1 MTHQELKSTL
11 ILASVY
17 GLRMFG
23 MFILLPIF
31 AVYASNLSNA
41 PTATQIGL
49 ALGIYGLTQ
58 ALLQIP
64 FGVASDFFGRKPMI
78 YVGLFLLVIGSLIA
92 GASDQIEYIILGRAI
107 QGSGAISAVLTAYLS
122 DLTSPAQRTKSMA
135 IVGASIGLTFLLS
148 LILAPVLNHKI
159 GVPGIFM
166 MIALLSLMAM
176 FIVRFFLPE
185 LTIKPKSRLIDKVA
199 FKNILL
205 RFDLQQLNFG
215 IFALHACQIAM
226 FMIVPFYL
234 INQGG
239 IELSAHW
246 TIYFPI
252 LMISFVIIFPIIIF
266 TEKFKKTKTTF
277 LLSIGILILAQ
288 FLFIFISQDLFGVLL
303 ALTLFFI
310 GFNFLEATLPSLV
323 SKMAP
328 DYEKGLALGVYNT
341 SQSFGIFV
349 GGIVGGL
356 LNKFYSYD
364 ATFIFCIGILVAW
377 FLLSLRM
384 QVPKIKS

>member
-1 MTHQELKSTL
+1 
-11 ILASVY
+11 
-17 GLRMFG
+17 
-23 MFILLPIF
+23 
-31 AVYASNLSNA
+31 
-41 PTATQIGL
+41 
-49 ALGIYGLTQ
+49 
-58 ALLQIP
+58 
-64 FGVASDFFGRKPMI
+64 
-78 YVGLFLLVIGSLIA
+78 
-92 GASDQIEYIILGRAI
+92 
-107 QGSGAISAVLTAYLS
+107 
-122 DLTSPAQRTKSMA
+122 
-135 IVGASIGLTFLLS
+135 
-148 LILAPVLNHKI
+148 
-159 GVPGIFM
+159 M
-166 MIALLSLMAM
+166 MIALLSAVAM

-215 IFALHACQIAM
+215 IFALNACQIAM

-246 TIYFPI
+246 KIYFPI

-323 SKMAP
+323 SKIAP